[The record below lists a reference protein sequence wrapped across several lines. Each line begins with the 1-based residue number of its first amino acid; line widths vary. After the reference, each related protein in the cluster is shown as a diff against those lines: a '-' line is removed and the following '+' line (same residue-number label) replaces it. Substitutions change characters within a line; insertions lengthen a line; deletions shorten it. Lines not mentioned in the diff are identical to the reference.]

1 MIGIIGAMEAET
13 AAIKQELQDPTE
25 ELVSGVRF
33 ICGRWQGRE
42 VVVATCGIGKVFAA
56 LCAQTMILNYH
67 PTCII
72 NCGVAGGLNPAYGL
86 LDVVLARDVVQ
97 HDMDTSPIGD
107 PKGLL
112 SGINKIELPADQAL
126 TQQLAEAARGLGL
139 EVHLGRIESRDQ
151 LLAHEGKKQQ
161 LVAEFAA
168 DCCEMEG
175 AAIGQVCYVNQLPFA
190 ILRTL
195 SDGAGSDAQ
204 RDCPTFA
211 AKAAAQSID
220 ILRAFILAK

>member
-13 AAIKQELQDPTE
+13 AAIKKELQNPVE
-25 ELVSGVRF
+25 ERVSGILFVRGLWE
-33 ICGRWQGRE
+33 GRP

-56 LCAQTMILNYH
+56 LCAQTMILKYAPH
-67 PTCII
+67 CII
-72 NCGVAGGLNPAYGL
+72 NCGVAGGLNPRYDL
-86 LDVVLARDVVQ
+86 LNVVVARDVVQ

-112 SGINKIELPADQAL
+112 SGINRIELPTDPALSAALYQAAAD
-126 TQQLAEAARGLGL
+126 LGCTVW
-139 EVHLGRIESRDQ
+139 EGRIASGDQ
-151 LLAHEGKKQQ
+151 FIADEGKKAA

-175 AAIGQVCYVNQLPFA
+175 AAIGQVCFVNNLPFA

-195 SDGAGSDAQ
+195 SDGAGGEAKMDY
-204 RDCPTFA
+204 PTFS
-211 AKAAAQSID
+211 AKAAVQSID
-220 ILRAFILAK
+220 ILRRFVLAK